1 MSMVSPRF
9 FVSSEEVVSNIKFRE
24 LQFATSSTFKGTQ
37 SQHQFIPNASSLS
50 LTMKKTFA
58 TRSREI
64 SQAECGSSKMQ
75 VAIEDIKP
83 VKFYLCQYENDWY
96 FCVVNY
102 ASSEHVDVNMK
113 FLHPKGFSENFLGHN
128 VMMSVGLRSRMYTVK
143 LMHLQLAV
151 LDCFIVLTKNSGK
164 YCIPIPA
171 SVLFIIV
178 SVHIFPLV
186 YSYSFI
192 LKLVEN
198 YLKTF

>member
-1 MSMVSPRF
+1 MVSPRF
-9 FVSSEEVVSNIKFRE
+9 FVSSEEVVSNIEFLE
-24 LQFATSSTFKGTQ
+24 LQFPTSSTFKGRQ
-37 SQHQFIPNASSLS
+37 SHHQFIPNVSSLS
-50 LTMKKTFA
+50 LTMKQAFA

-64 SQAECGSSKMQ
+64 SPAECGSSKMQ

-143 LMHLQLAV
+143 LMHLQLVV

>member
-37 SQHQFIPNASSLS
+37 SQHQFIPNTSSLS

-96 FCVVNY
+96 FCVLNY
-102 ASSEHVDVNMK
+102 ASSEHGDVNMK
-113 FLHPKGFSENFLGHN
+113 FLHPKGLSENFLGHN
-128 VMMSVGLRSRMYTVK
+128 VMMSVGLQSRMYTVK

-151 LDCFIVLTKNSGK
+151 LDCFIVLTKK
-164 YCIPIPA
+164 QWK
-171 SVLFIIV
+171 
-178 SVHIFPLV
+178 
-186 YSYSFI
+186 I
-192 LKLVEN
+192 LKAFSI
-198 YLKTF
+198 KTSFCIVYYCLSSYFSFSIFIFFYS

>member
-1 MSMVSPRF
+1 MVSPRF
-9 FVSSEEVVSNIKFRE
+9 FVSSEEVVSNIEFLE
-24 LQFATSSTFKGTQ
+24 LQFATSSTFKGRQ
-37 SQHQFIPNASSLS
+37 SHHQFIPNVSSLS
-50 LTMKKTFA
+50 LTMKQAFA

-64 SQAECGSSKMQ
+64 SPAECGSSKMQ

-143 LMHLQLAV
+143 LMHLQLVV